1 MGTKE
6 KLIRRLQNRPKVF
19 TFDEA
24 KTLLNYFGYNLSNK
38 GKTSGSRIMFV
49 KNGFTPITIHKPH
62 PNNELKAYQV
72 KTLIDKLKEE
82 DLI

>member
-1 MGTKE
+1 MVK
-6 KLIRRLQNRPKVF
+6 KLIRRLQNRSKDF

-38 GKTSGSRIMFV
+38 GKTSESRIMFV

>member
-6 KLIRRLQNRPKVF
+6 KLIRRLQNRPKDF